1 MEEKRNIFAVI
12 KGGIVGTATAFTA
25 AFGWI
30 GWLVVGWVC
39 CMALD
44 WMSGS
49 AAAKKNGEWKSST
62 ARDGIWHK
70 AGMILVVIIA
80 AIVDGILG
88 QIVNNIPGFTL
99 PFTYGM
105 MVFPVVICWYIFTE
119 LGSICENANKMG
131 ATIPDFL
138 ITLLS
143 AGKLG
148 SENIW
153 DNILKKPSKK
163 E

>member
-1 MEEKRNIFAVI
+1 MKEKRNIFAAI
-12 KGGIVGTATAFTA
+12 KGCIVGTATSFTA

-44 WMSGS
+44 WISGS
-49 AAAKKNGEWKSST
+49 AAAKKNEEWKSST

-80 AIVDGILG
+80 AIVDGVLG
-88 QIVNNIPGFTL
+88 QIVNNVPGFTL
-99 PFTYGM
+99 PFTYGT

-131 ATIPDFL
+131 ATIPNFL
-138 ITLLS
+138 ISLLS

-148 SENIW
+148 TENIW
-153 DNILKKPSKK
+153 DNILKKPDKK